1 MISDSSIAKQNLASI
16 IALIFHAIGLTG
28 MLFYNR
34 ELFSSLTPY
43 NLLLSAGLII
53 YTQPE
58 KNISFFLFVLICFI
72 TGFAVEYLGVNHQL
86 LFGSYEYL
94 PAMGPQ
100 WQNVPVIIGLNWF
113 IIMYCCGVSVQMLLN
128 FLWNKLKDDDQ
139 PYRSNVGFVAVI
151 LDSALLATF
160 FDWVME
166 PIAVE
171 LHWWQWANGTIP
183 VLNYISWLG
192 VSVVLMTL
200 FRLFSFNKQ
209 NKFAVNLLLIQFLFF
224 LILRTVL

>member
-1 MISDSSIAKQNLASI
+1 
-16 IALIFHAIGLTG
+16 

-43 NLLLSAGLII
+43 NLLLSAGLIV
-53 YTQPE
+53 YTQQE
-58 KNISFFLFVLICFI
+58 KNWSFFIFLLICVV
-72 TGFAVEYLGVNHQL
+72 TGFTVEYAGVNYHL

-100 WQNVPVIIGLNWF
+100 WKNVPVIIGLNWF

-128 FLWNKLKDDDQ
+128 HLWNKLKEDDQ
-139 PYRSNVGFVAVI
+139 PYRSNVGLVAVI

-160 FDWVME
+160 FDWIME
-166 PIAVE
+166 PVAVE
-171 LHWWQWANGTIP
+171 LNWWKWTNETIP
-183 VLNYISWLG
+183 VFNYFSWLG
-192 VSVVLMTL
+192 VSIVLMIL
-200 FRLFSFNKQ
+200 FRLFSFGKQ